1 MSNDPPTMGLAEA
14 AKACSISVSTL
25 RRRKET
31 LIAAG
36 ATVDSK
42 GWQIPIPALVSLG
55 YLSSTTA
62 GHDTASAVAM
72 PPIAPSPGA
81 TPLQP
86 DTSEVDLLRRQ
97 LAEAETRAQVA
108 EAIAAERER
117 IIDAQAMTL
126 RMLERGN
133 SDTRNMTAPDAVS
146 DTPDVNLN
154 DGPVSAAVRPAA
166 RRLRNLLGFG
176 RQR

>member
-1 MSNDPPTMGLAEA
+1 MSNDPPVMGLAEA
-14 AKACSISVSTL
+14 ARACGISVSTL
-25 RRRKET
+25 RRRKT
-31 LIAAG
+31 VLLAAG

-62 GHDTASAVAM
+62 GHDTAPAVAM
-72 PPIAPSPGA
+72 PPITASPGA

-97 LAEAETRAQVA
+97 LAEAESRAQVA

-117 IIDAQAMTL
+117 IIAAQAVTL

-133 SDTRNMTAPDAVS
+133 PDTRNMTSPDAVS
-146 DTPDVNLN
+146 DTPDTTSNSTPLN
-154 DGPVSAAVRPAA
+154 TAIKPSKGF
-166 RRLRNLLGFG
+166 LRTLLGF
-176 RQR
+176 RSR